1 MNKTPFNEFHKRG
14 GGRLIDFGGWQMPV
28 QFAGILVEHRA
39 VRERAGLFDISHMG
53 QVSVTGPR
61 AAEVLQAVTTN
72 DVARLAPG
80 RGQYSLLC
88 RETGGVV
95 DDLYVYELGPEKFF
109 LIVNA
114 SRRGA
119 DLPWLKGRLPGGA
132 EIVEHS
138 EAAGLALQ
146 GPDSGKIA
154 LEFFPGADG
163 LEKNRILECSWQGA
177 KILAARTGYT
187 GEDGF
192 EIFGDA
198 AALKSLYPRLQAAG
212 AVPCGLG
219 ARDTLRLEMGY
230 RLYGNDLDEG
240 HSALEAGLGWVVKFD
255 KGEFVG
261 RAALL
266 GEKERGPARRMIG
279 FKLEEK
285 GVPRHGHEVLFG
297 GKTVGIVTSG
307 TFSPS
312 LQVGL
317 GLAYVDNALVPKDAR
332 EGLAIRIHDRIVRAA
347 IQAPPF
353 YKKPAQILTSP
364 VPERG
369 HTRSHP

>member
-1 MNKTPFNEFHKRG
+1 MYKTPFNEFHKRG

-28 QFAGILVEHRA
+28 QFAGILAEHRA

-53 QVSVTGPR
+53 QVSVSGPR
-61 AAEVLQAVTTN
+61 AAEFLQAVTSN
-72 DVARLAPG
+72 DLTKLSPG

-95 DDLYVYELGPEKFF
+95 DDLYVYELGAEKFF

-119 DLPWLKGRLPGGA
+119 DLPWLRGRLPGGA
-132 EIVEHS
+132 EIIELS

-146 GPDSGKIA
+146 GPDSEKIA
-154 LEFFPGADG
+154 LEFIPGAAG
-163 LEKNRILECSWQGA
+163 LEKNQIMECAWQGA
-177 KILAARTGYT
+177 KLLVARTGYT

-198 AALKSLYPRLQAAG
+198 AALKALYPRIQAAG

-230 RLYGNDLDEG
+230 RLYGNDLDEA

-279 FKLEEK
+279 FKLEGK
-285 GVPRHGHEVLFG
+285 GVPRHGNEVLFD
-297 GKTVGIVTSG
+297 GKSVGTVTSG

-317 GLAYVDNALVPKDAR
+317 GLAYVEAALVPKDAGK
-332 EGLAIRIHDRIVRAA
+332 GLAIRIHDRLVPAA

-353 YKKPAQILTSP
+353 YSKLSAVL
-364 VPERG
+364 
-369 HTRSHP
+369 